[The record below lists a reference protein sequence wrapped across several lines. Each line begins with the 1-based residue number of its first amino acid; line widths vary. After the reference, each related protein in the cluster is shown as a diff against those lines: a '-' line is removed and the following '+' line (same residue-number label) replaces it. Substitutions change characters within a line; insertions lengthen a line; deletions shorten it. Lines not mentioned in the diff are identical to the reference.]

1 MRPFELAEPRTLAEA
16 AALLDADD
24 PTVRAIAGGTALMLM
39 MKTGVF
45 QPARLVS
52 LRGVEAQH
60 SNISRDADGALRIG
74 ALATLSAL
82 GRSAAAQTAAP
93 VIRQTLKT
101 LSNVRVR
108 NVATVGGA
116 LAHGDPHMDL
126 PPVMMALDTRVTAV
140 SPTGTRSLP
149 VAELY
154 TGYYETALARNEL
167 ISEVVVPAREGWRAT
182 YVKLATRCAD
192 DWPTLGIAVALK
204 LEGGVVADVRMVV
217 GAATETPVRLLKAEA
232 ELKGQSI
239 TDAVLARV
247 AEAAAEEPE
256 LIDDVRGSAAYKK
269 VLLRVH
275 AARAIHSL
283 QSLQK

>member
-1 MRPFELAEPRTLAEA
+1 MRAFELNEPGTLAEA
-16 AALLDADD
+16 TGLLDADD
-24 PTVRAIAGGTALMLM
+24 PTVRPIAGGTALMLM

-60 SNISRDADGALRIG
+60 SAITRDADGTLHIG

-82 GRSAAAQTAAP
+82 GRSAEAKAAAP
-93 VIRQTLKT
+93 VIQQTLKT

-126 PPVMMALDTRVTAV
+126 PPVMMALDARVTAV
-140 SPTGTRSLP
+140 SPTGMRTLA

-167 ISEVVVPAREGWRAT
+167 ISEVVVPARVGWRAA

-204 LEGGVVADVRMVV
+204 FDGVEGGAVSDVRMVV
-217 GAATETPVRLLKAEA
+217 GAATETPTRLLKAEA
-232 ELKGQSI
+232 ELKGKTI
-239 TDAVLARV
+239 NDTVLARMS
-247 AEAAAEEPE
+247 EAASEETE

-275 AARAIHSL
+275 ATRAIRNL
-283 QSLQK
+283 L

>member
-1 MRPFELAEPRTLAEA
+1 MRAFELNEPGTLAEA
-16 AALLDADD
+16 ATLLDADD
-24 PTVRAIAGGTALMLM
+24 PTVRPIAGGTALMLM
-39 MKTGVF
+39 MKSGVF

-60 SNISRDADGALRIG
+60 SAITRDADGTLHIG

-82 GRSAAAQTAAP
+82 GRSAEAKAAAP
-93 VIRQTLKT
+93 VIHQTLKT

-126 PPVMMALDTRVTAV
+126 PPVMMALDARVTAV
-140 SPTGTRSLP
+140 SPTGMRTLA

-167 ISEVVVPAREGWRAT
+167 ISEVVVPARVGWRAA

-204 LEGGVVADVRMVV
+204 FDGVEGGAVSDVRMVV
-217 GAATETPVRLLKAEA
+217 GAATETPTRLLKAEA
-232 ELKGQSI
+232 ELKGKTI
-239 TDAVLARV
+239 NDTVLARMS
-247 AEAAAEEPE
+247 EAASEETE

-275 AARAIHSL
+275 ATRAIRNL
-283 QSLQK
+283 L

>member
-1 MRPFELAEPRTLAEA
+1 MRAFELNEPGTLAEA
-16 AALLDADD
+16 ATLLDADD
-24 PTVRAIAGGTALMLM
+24 PTVRPIAGGTALMLM
-39 MKTGVF
+39 MKSGVF

-52 LRGVEAQH
+52 LRGVEARH
-60 SNISRDADGALRIG
+60 SAITRDADGTLHIG

-82 GRSAAAQTAAP
+82 GRSAEAKAAAP
-93 VIRQTLKT
+93 VIQQTLKT

-126 PPVMMALDTRVTAV
+126 PPVKMALDARVTAV
-140 SPTGTRSLP
+140 SPTGMRTLP

-167 ISEVVVPAREGWRAT
+167 ISELVVPARVGWRAA

-204 LEGGVVADVRMVV
+204 FDGVEGGAVSDVRMVV
-217 GAATETPVRLLKAEA
+217 GAATETPTRLLKAEA
-232 ELKGQSI
+232 ELKGKTI
-239 TDAVLARV
+239 NDTVLARMS
-247 AEAAAEEPE
+247 EAASEETE

-275 AARAIHSL
+275 ATRAIRNL
-283 QSLQK
+283 L

>member
-1 MRPFELAEPRTLAEA
+1 MKPFEMAEPRTLAEA
-16 AALLDADD
+16 ATLLDADD
-24 PTVRAIAGGTALMLM
+24 PTVRPIAGGTALMLM
-39 MKTGVF
+39 MKSGVF

-60 SNISRDADGALRIG
+60 SAITRDADGALHIG

-82 GRSAAAQTAAP
+82 GRSAEAKAAVP
-93 VIRQTLKT
+93 VIQQTLKT

-126 PPVMMALDTRVTAV
+126 PPVMMALDARVTAV
-140 SPTGTRSLP
+140 SPTGIRSLA

-167 ISEVVVPAREGWRAT
+167 ISEVVVPARVGWRAA

-204 LEGGVVADVRMVV
+204 FDEVEGGAVSDVRMVV
-217 GAATETPVRLLKAEA
+217 GAATETPTRLLKAEA
-232 ELKGQSI
+232 ELKGKTI
-239 TDAVLARV
+239 NDTVLARMS
-247 AEAAAEEPE
+247 EAASEETE

-275 AARAIHSL
+275 ATRAIRNL
-283 QSLQK
+283 L

>member
-1 MRPFELAEPRTLAEA
+1 MRAFELNEPGTLAEA
-16 AALLDADD
+16 TGLLDADD
-24 PTVRAIAGGTALMLM
+24 PTVRPIAGGTALMLM
-39 MKTGVF
+39 MKSGVF

-60 SNISRDADGALRIG
+60 SAITRDADGTLHIG

-82 GRSAAAQTAAP
+82 GRSAEAKAAAP
-93 VIRQTLKT
+93 VIHQTLKT

-126 PPVMMALDTRVTAV
+126 PPVMMALDARVTAV
-140 SPTGTRSLP
+140 SPTGMRTLA

-167 ISEVVVPAREGWRAT
+167 ISEVVVPARVGWRAA

-204 LEGGVVADVRMVV
+204 FDGVEGGAVSDVRMVV
-217 GAATETPVRLLKAEA
+217 GAATETPTRLLKAEA
-232 ELKGQSI
+232 ELKGKTI
-239 TDAVLARV
+239 NDTVLARMS
-247 AEAAAEEPE
+247 EAASEETE

-275 AARAIHSL
+275 ATRAIRNL
-283 QSLQK
+283 L